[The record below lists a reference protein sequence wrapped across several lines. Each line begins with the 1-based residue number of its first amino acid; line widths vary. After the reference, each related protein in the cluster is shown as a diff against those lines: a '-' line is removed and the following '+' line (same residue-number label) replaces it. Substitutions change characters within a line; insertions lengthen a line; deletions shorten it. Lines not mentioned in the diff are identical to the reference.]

1 MEATAQYIDTMTHVL
16 RANSDAFASDNVRLY
31 LLADGKR
38 TIYLTA
44 QEISGTEAVVEFNCS
59 WEDLV
64 NKIQNAG
71 LMNES
76 KIRIADFL
84 FFMHE
89 VEAPTIDAFIES
101 FIDKYKE
108 LYEVA

>member
-1 MEATAQYIDTMTHVL
+1 MKATAHYIDTMTHVL
-16 RANSDAFASDNVRLY
+16 RVNSDAFASDNVRLY
-31 LLADGKR
+31 LLADGKK

-44 QEISGTEAVVEFNCS
+44 QKTIATEAVVEFNCS

-64 NKIQNAG
+64 NKIQNTG

-76 KIRIADFL
+76 KIRIADFM
-84 FFMHE
+84 FFMHD

-101 FIDKYKE
+101 FVDKYKE
-108 LYEVA
+108 IYEVA